1 MDEKPASLLSLVV
14 PCFNEQ
20 ESLPLFYQES
30 TKVADE
36 LKARFD
42 LDVEF
47 VFVNDGSKDKTLEE
61 LRKLRSRD
69 ARVRYVS
76 FSRNFGKEAAL
87 YAGLKASKGDY
98 VATLDADLQDPPSL
112 MPEMMQFLSDHRDY
126 DCIATRRATRKGEP
140 LIRSFFARLFYRLI
154 NKMSD
159 TEIVDGARDF
169 RFMTRKFVDAV
180 LSISEY
186 NRFSKG
192 IFSWVGFKTHW
203 ISYENIERVAGKT
216 KWNFWSLFKYSIEG
230 IVGFSTVPLIMASF
244 LGVVCCLLA
253 FIGIVFVIV
262 RAAIFGDPV
271 AGWPSMICV
280 ILLIGGLQLLCLGVL
295 GEYLA
300 KTYLESKNRP
310 IYIVSETEE
319 KRENII

>member
-1 MDEKPASLLSLVV
+1 MDRKPAALLSLVV
-14 PCFNEQ
+14 PCYNEQ
-20 ESLPLFYQES
+20 ESLPLFYQE
-30 TKVADE
+30 TIKIADK
-36 LKARFD
+36 LKTQFN

-61 LRKLRSRD
+61 LRKLHSQD

-76 FSRNFGKEAAL
+76 FSRNFGKESAL
-87 YAGLKASKGDY
+87 YAGLGAARGEY

-112 MPEMMQFLSDHRDY
+112 IPEMVQFLHDHSDY
-126 DCIATRRATRKGEP
+126 DCVATRRSTRKGEP
-140 LIRSFFARLFYRLI
+140 LIRSFFAQMFYRLI

-159 TEIVDGARDF
+159 MEIVDGARDF

-180 LSISEY
+180 LAMGEY

-216 KWNFWSLFKYSIEG
+216 KWSFWSLFKYSIEG
-230 IVGFSTVPLIMASF
+230 IVGFSTVPLIMSSF
-244 LGVVCCLLA
+244 LGVACCLLA

-262 RAAIFGDPV
+262 RATIFGDPV

-280 ILLIGGLQLLCLGVL
+280 ILLIGGLQLLCLGFL
-295 GEYLA
+295 GEYLS

-310 IYIVSETEE
+310 IYIVSETED
-319 KRENII
+319 R

>member
-1 MDEKPASLLSLVV
+1 MDRKPAALLSLVV
-14 PCFNEQ
+14 PCYNEQ
-20 ESLPLFYQES
+20 ESLPLFYQE
-30 TKVADE
+30 TIKIADK
-36 LKARFD
+36 LKTQFN

-61 LRKLRSRD
+61 LRKLHSQD

-76 FSRNFGKEAAL
+76 FSRNFGKESAL
-87 YAGLKASKGDY
+87 YAGLGAARGEY

-112 MPEMMQFLSDHRDY
+112 IPEMVQFLHDHSDY
-126 DCIATRRATRKGEP
+126 DCVATRRSTRKGEP
-140 LIRSFFARLFYRLI
+140 LIRSFFAQMFYRLI

-159 TEIVDGARDF
+159 MEIVDGARDF

-180 LSISEY
+180 LAMGEY

-216 KWNFWSLFKYSIEG
+216 KWSFWSLFKYSIEG
-230 IVGFSTVPLIMASF
+230 IVGFSTVPLIMSSF
-244 LGVVCCLLA
+244 LGVACCLLA

-262 RAAIFGDPV
+262 RATIFGDPV

-295 GEYLA
+295 GEYLS

-310 IYIVSETEE
+310 IYIVSETED
-319 KRENII
+319 R